1 MARKGE
7 NIFKRKDGR
16 WEARYIKGHE
26 LSGKI
31 KYGFCYGKT
40 YKEAKEKVTR
50 RKAALIAGTPI
61 PVANNRHRFAYF
73 CEEWLGLEKGKVK
86 ESTYVKYCTI
96 LNNHI
101 LPKLGGCFP
110 LGITSQLVER
120 FKQELLEK
128 GLSSKTVRDILMAL
142 HTILKYTAA
151 QFPGAFPTVE
161 ITYPKEQKKE
171 TRVLNIDE
179 QRRFMNYLQND
190 MDECKFG
197 VFLALLTGL
206 RLGELCALRWE
217 NVSLRNGTIHVDA
230 TMQRLRDYE
239 CTGGGKTKVIIGTPK
254 SDTSIRTIPLTETAI
269 RLCGQYDPHCPAAF
283 LLTGTEQF
291 MEPRQLQKRLAKYT
305 KECGLEGVH
314 FHTIRH
320 TFATR
325 CVEAGFEIKS
335 LSEILG
341 HANTT
346 ITLDRYVHSS
356 MEMKRANMNKL
367 AEVGF

>member
-1 MARKGE
+1 MPKKGE

-16 WEARYIKGHE
+16 WEARYVKGYE

-31 KYGFCYGKT
+31 RYGFCYGKT

-50 RKAALIAGTPI
+50 CKAALLAGAPL
-61 PVANNRHRFAYF
+61 PVAGNRHRLAFF
-73 CEEWLGLEKGKVK
+73 CEEWLRQERGKVK
-86 ESTYVKYCTI
+86 ESTYVKYDAMLTK
-96 LNNHI
+96 HV

-110 LGITSQLVER
+110 LGVNTQLIEQ
-120 FKQELLEK
+120 FKQELLEED
-128 GLSSKTVRDILMAL
+128 LSPKTVRDILTML
-142 HTILKYTAA
+142 RTILKYTAG
-151 QFPGAFPTVE
+151 QFPGVFPAVE
-161 ITYPKEQKKE
+161 ISYPKEQKKE
-171 TRVLNIDE
+171 ARVLSVEE
-179 QRRFMNYLQND
+179 QQRFVSYLQTD

-197 VFLALLTGL
+197 VLLALLTGL
-206 RLGELCALRWE
+206 RIGELCALRWE
-217 NVSLRNGTIHVDA
+217 SVSLRNRTIHVGA
-230 TMQRLRDYE
+230 TMQRLRNLD
-239 CTGGGKTKVIIGTPK
+239 TPGGGKTKIVIGSPK
-254 SDTSIRTIPLTETAI
+254 SDTSIRTIPLTDAAA
-269 RLCGQYDPHCPAAF
+269 RLCGQYDPHCPTAF
-283 LLTGTEQF
+283 LLTGTEKY

-325 CVEAGFEIKS
+325 CVEVGFEIKS

-356 MEMKRANMNKL
+356 MELKRENMDKL
-367 AEVGF
+367 AAVGL